1 MRRVGSPRHD
11 VTVRPF
17 RNFGVSSSRGIG
29 SVYSIYILI
38 ERHPFIQ
45 RHEIY
50 ELPRNVLHINKLRLS
65 TIVHG
70 WSQQRYSF
78 ACPDRRMCQSQL
90 AFCSRDY
97 WIVSLQNSFD
107 RLPSIVPFHGD
118 VRLLL
123 RSIISK
129 IMATRQVDQ
138 NVKTYKSKMII
149 YSWSSLILAAE
160 HYDWCWILHFNLR
173 GIDKCCSYTEI
184 MLNYDKRR
192 LLLYIEHELN
202 KTIFRRRSLDPC

>member
-1 MRRVGSPRHD
+1 MSIENRSILGDVGAVCGLVCWSHCYANAPTRFISTMYKCKRRNGDLHNVMHYATINMRRVGSPRHD

-50 ELPRNVLHINKLRLS
+50 ELPCNVLHINKLRLS

-107 RLPSIVPFHGD
+107 RLPSIVPFHGG

-129 IMATRQVDQ
+129 IITTR
-138 NVKTYKSKMII
+138 
-149 YSWSSLILAAE
+149 
-160 HYDWCWILHFNLR
+160 
-173 GIDKCCSYTEI
+173 
-184 MLNYDKRR
+184 
-192 LLLYIEHELN
+192 
-202 KTIFRRRSLDPC
+202 